1 VSYTLRVIIIYANL
15 FQARPV
21 KRYLNQLTHAKSMC
35 EKRLHRLGW
44 MGYPVEEAVEA
55 STMITKKVTNRLC
68 KE

>member
-1 VSYTLRVIIIYANL
+1 VPYTLRVIIIYANL

-21 KRYLNQLTHAKSMC
+21 KRYLNQLTHAKSLC

-55 STMITKKVTNRLC
+55 STMITKKVTDRLC